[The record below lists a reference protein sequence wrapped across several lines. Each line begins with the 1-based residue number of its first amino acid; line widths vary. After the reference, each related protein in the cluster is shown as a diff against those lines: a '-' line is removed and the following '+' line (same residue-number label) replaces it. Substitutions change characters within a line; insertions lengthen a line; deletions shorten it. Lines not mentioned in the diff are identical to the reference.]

1 MKHLLL
7 VVIALAASAALADIE
22 SFCGIKFGEEIG
34 RRNKVHA
41 GTGRLTGFK
50 TLEKPFRSFN
60 KTAHLVATPSTRKV
74 CSVRLN
80 CSLSKEAAEGEYQEV
95 ASVLKKKYG
104 VEPTTNAT
112 KGVIRN
118 LSSLNYDVG
127 NCVITLTRTFNTLT
141 LLAVDK
147 NLDALREKES
157 KEMVSA
163 TLKQDGD
170 GADVL

>member
-60 KTAHLVATPSTRKV
+60 GSASFTQRQSTPKSLAT
-74 CSVRLN
+74 SVTDMD
-80 CSLSKEAAEGEYQEV
+80 S
-95 ASVLKKKYG
+95 
-104 VEPTTNAT
+104 
-112 KGVIRN
+112 RN
-118 LSSLNYDVG
+118 LSGRANAFVMRASGWGRNENDSYQDFPHV
-127 NCVITLTRTFNTLT
+127 RH
-141 LLAVDK
+141 
-147 NLDALREKES
+147 
-157 KEMVSA
+157 VSMC
-163 TLKQDGD
+163 TSSS
-170 GADVL
+170 